1 MNILAVAAHPDDAEL
16 GCFGTLLELLGQG
29 QNVYAVALAPG
40 KYGKHSRAEVERAWN
55 RARDLLRKARRSGAE
70 AEYILA
76 DFPIGRL
83 EHNWDTVDFVD
94 SLVSKYHIDSMVTH
108 HYGEAHQD
116 HIVAQK
122 IAVSAA
128 RRKVD
133 SLWLWETSIYTHRNV
148 FPFRTQVYVP
158 VSEPSFEG
166 KMEALEAYL
175 SEGLLEPDE
184 VEAHRFLARYRGAEM
199 RRKFAEAFELVWQV
213 DSSPGI
219 RRGKRDP

>member
-1 MNILAVAAHPDDAEL
+1 MA
-16 GCFGTLLELLGQG
+16 
-29 QNVYAVALAPG
+29 
-40 KYGKHSRAEVERAWN
+40 S
-55 RARDLLRKARRSGAE
+55 
-70 AEYILA
+70 EY
-76 DFPIGRL
+76 
-83 EHNWDTVDFVD
+83 
-94 SLVSKYHIDSMVTH
+94 
-108 HYGEAHQD
+108 
-116 HIVAQK
+116 
-122 IAVSAA
+122 AA

>member
-122 IAVSAA
+122 IPRSRLTCATVCPVRS
-128 RRKVD
+128 RRQEPPQP
-133 SLWLWETSIYTHRNV
+133 SRSSHGETRNIS
-148 FPFRTQVYVP
+148 RTLTTGMQTLG
-158 VSEPSFEG
+158 F
-166 KMEALEAYL
+166 
-175 SEGLLEPDE
+175 
-184 VEAHRFLARYRGAEM
+184 
-199 RRKFAEAFELVWQV
+199 
-213 DSSPGI
+213 
-219 RRGKRDP
+219 